1 MRFTFDKIGLKI
13 GDEITH
19 VPTKRKYLV
28 GCTGGGTLL
37 QDYDDGYLITLTALT
52 KKLSNND
59 NTDYLKQWTY
69 CDVMLSDMFK
79 ERKRIR
85 NIFRNIHDSYT
96 EKQRNKKARKT
107 MTTPYEIIIGFGK
120 EQEKKE

>member
-1 MRFTFDKIGLKI
+1 
-13 GDEITH
+13 
-19 VPTKRKYLV
+19 
-28 GCTGGGTLL
+28 
-37 QDYDDGYLITLTALT
+37 
-52 KKLSNND
+52 
-59 NTDYLKQWTY
+59 
-69 CDVMLSDMFK
+69 MFK